1 MVAVAKRTTAALTA
15 DYDRNSDVL
24 YVTFGPPRPGYGEDG
39 PDDVVLRYGEDDDTP
54 SGVTVV
60 GFRSNSW
67 LAKSHDLAGII
78 SQHVGVSQ
86 SVAQEVIEKA
96 AGPLKERS

>member
-24 YVTFGPPRPGYGEDG
+24 YVTFGPPRAGYGEDG
-39 PDDVVLRYGEDDDTP
+39 PDDVILRYGEDDDKP

-67 LAKSHDLAGII
+67 LAKSHDLAVII
-78 SQHVGVSQ
+78 AQHLGVSEPD
-86 SVAQEVIEKA
+86 AQQAIEKA
-96 AGPLKERS
+96 AAP